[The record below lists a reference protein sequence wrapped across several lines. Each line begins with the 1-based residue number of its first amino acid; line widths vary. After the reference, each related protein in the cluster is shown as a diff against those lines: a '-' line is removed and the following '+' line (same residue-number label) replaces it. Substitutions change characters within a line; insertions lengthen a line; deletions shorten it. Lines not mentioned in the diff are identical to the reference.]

1 MDPLKFAG
9 GVTMT
14 FLKRACKLVLMAVLS
29 TAAGVAC
36 AAEADQ
42 FEAARRMIAEGN
54 AACVVIRSGRI
65 FRESGRGVSP
75 LLEFHDHREAGCL
88 RGATIVDK
96 VIGRAAA
103 MIAIS
108 GGATRVHG
116 ETMSEDART
125 LLESRGVTI
134 SYGTLVPRILN
145 ADRSDLCPL
154 EKSVEGID
162 DPEQALAA
170 LRKRIEELKNGK

>member
-1 MDPLKFAG
+1 MG
-9 GVTMT
+9 WIMN
-14 FLKRACKLVLMAVLS
+14 FLKKTGGLMLFLTILAGFG
-29 TAAGVAC
+29 AAH
-36 AAEADQ
+36 AAEADPV
-42 FEAARRMIAEGN
+42 EAARRTIAEGR
-54 AACVVIRSGRI
+54 AECVVIRGGRV

-75 LLEFHDHREAGCL
+75 LLEFHDHREPGFL
-88 RGATIVDK
+88 KGATVVDK

-116 ETMSEDART
+116 ETMSEDAKA
-125 LLESRGVTI
+125 LLESKGVTV

-162 DPEQALAA
+162 DPEQALTA
-170 LRKRIEELKNGK
+170 LRKRIEELKSGK

>member
-1 MDPLKFAG
+1 
-9 GVTMT
+9 
-14 FLKRACKLVLMAVLS
+14 
-29 TAAGVAC
+29 
-36 AAEADQ
+36 
-42 FEAARRMIAEGN
+42 MIAEGK
-54 AACVVIRSGRI
+54 AECVVIRGSQSW
-65 FRESGRGVSP
+65 RESGRGVSP
-75 LLEFHDHREAGCL
+75 LLEFYDHRAPGFL
-88 RGATIVDK
+88 KSATVVDK

-116 ETMSEDART
+116 EIMSEDAKA
-125 LLESRGVTI
+125 LLESRGITV

-145 ADRSDLCPL
+145 ADKSDLCPL

-162 DPEQALAA
+162 DPEQALTA

>member
-1 MDPLKFAG
+1 MNCLTG
-9 GVTMT
+9 Y
-14 FLKRACKLVLMAVLS
+14 CKLLLALTMLLASGVA
-29 TAAGVAC
+29 TAA
-36 AAEADQ
+36 EDNSQ
-42 FEAARRMIAEGN
+42 IERARQMIAEGK
-54 AACVVIRSGRI
+54 AECAVIRNSRV
-65 FRESGRGVSP
+65 FTEHGRGVAP
-75 LLEFHDHREAGCL
+75 LLEFHDHREAGFL

-116 ETMSEDART
+116 EIMSEDGKA
-125 LLESRGVTI
+125 LLESRGVTVT
-134 SYGTLVPRILN
+134 YGTLVPRILN
-145 ADRSDLCPL
+145 ADRSDICPL

-162 DPEQALAA
+162 DPEQALTA